1 MKHTQLTLKE
11 NSRQPVMYHTCIVCK
26 EKFQLSKTE
35 VDMIENGEIS
45 PLDVNICEDCADR
58 ASELYELEYEMQSD
72 ADCGL

>member
-1 MKHTQLTLKE
+1 MK
-11 NSRQPVMYHTCIVCK
+11 RTCIICK